1 MLNKASYLT
10 KTKNLLFNQNK
21 IKNPIKR
28 NFITL
33 YRILQAYSDKNF
45 LLVLLKNILSLFAFH
60 SILV

>member
-1 MLNKASYLT
+1 MNKASYLT

-33 YRILQAYSDKNF
+33 YRILQAYSDKTF
-45 LLVLLKNILSLFAFH
+45 CWFSLVKHPNAKDDWAS
-60 SILV
+60 